1 MKDAIQIV
9 VQQDKQAKGVKMQ
22 NKRVAGTTINFDNKS
37 ENPYGQQ
44 QPGGKSPQTALKNSR
59 NEQKRLAQHTDN
71 GEKQPKAGK
80 GQPSTKSERHN
91 RSTGPKNGRAPS

>member
-1 MKDAIQIV
+1 MQIV

-71 GEKQPKAGK
+71 REKQPKAGK
-80 GQPSTKSERHN
+80 GQPSAKNERHN
-91 RSTGPKNGRAPS
+91 RSTGPEHGRAPS